1 MKILLIGN
9 PNVGKTTLFN
19 ALTGA
24 HNRTGNYHGV
34 TVGVSER
41 PSRFPVLG
49 TVCDLPG
56 LYSLDGLSMEEKLA
70 GDYIEKQTGSISP
83 YRWADAAHLKRSLKL
98 TESWARPRHPRR
110 ARGDDVQAISRPR
123 RGDRLRQARPRARR
137 QVLGSG
143 RPAQKVRESVCGVAR
158 RVLLLAA
165 PLSGNLPPRGLERN
179 AFRGFLPGGK
189 GNLDRRDGKGQ
200 KRGRG
205 GKERAQGGF
214 EAGKRRGKRV

>member
-70 GDYIEKQTGSISP
+70 GDYIEKQTGE
-83 YRWADAAHLKRSLKL
+83 YLAVQVADAAHLKRSLKL
-98 TESWARPRHPRR
+98 TESLARPRHPRR

-123 RGDRLRQARPRARR
+123 RGDRLRRLRR
-137 QVLGSG
+137 TLGVKCFEVDAL
-143 RPAQKVRESVCGVAR
+143 RKKSVKAFGGVAR

-189 GNLDRRDGKGQ
+189 GKLDRRDGKGQ

>member
-70 GDYIEKQTGSISP
+70 GDYIEKQTGE
-83 YRWADAAHLKRSLKL
+83 YLAVQVADAAHLKRSLKL
-98 TESWARPRHPRR
+98 TESLLARGIPVALAVTMCRQFR
-110 ARGDDVQAISRPR
+110 ARGGEI
-123 RGDRLRQARPRARR
+123 
-137 QVLGSG
+137 VL
-143 RPAQKVRESVCGVAR
+143 
-158 RVLLLAA
+158 
-165 PLSGNLPPRGLERN
+165 
-179 AFRGFLPGGK
+179 
-189 GNLDRRDGKGQ
+189 
-200 KRGRG
+200 
-205 GKERAQGGF
+205 
-214 EAGKRRGKRV
+214 